1 MMDEEILTFRLTDTQ
16 RDMVMSVRRL
26 AQQRFK
32 DRWQQWQDGTFPWE
46 NMHDLAEIGVLS
58 MSVPKAYGGLELSV
72 LDAALVLEEIA
83 KVCYVTAMAALGE
96 VGTQTRMIAHFAPEN
111 IKQDILPRVAA
122 GSAVL
127 SICMTEPDAGTDLG
141 RMRSK
146 VSRQQDELILSGTKT
161 LISRA
166 DVAEGFVVF
175 ARIGDTPGIDGIGGV
190 YVQRGTPGMT
200 INSAY
205 HTIGGEY
212 LSEVVFD
219 QCRVPTDQ
227 LLIDA
232 GGFKDLISAFNI
244 QRCMNASI
252 SLGLAEGALE
262 ESIRYMRNREA
273 YEQRIGDFQGMRW
286 KVSEMYRDIEA
297 SRSLLYRAC
306 ASADPFPDPVL
317 AALAKMTCN
326 QMSLRVTS
334 EAVQIHGGYGFV
346 EEFLVA
352 RQYCCARYGSL
363 GGGTTE
369 TLSNLVGRTLVDGL
383 DDADGLLGYQ
393 NY

>member
-1 MMDEEILTFRLTDTQ
+1 MDEDNLTFRLTGTQ

-32 DRWQQWQDGTFPWE
+32 DRWKQWQDGTFPWE
-46 NMHDLAEIGVLS
+46 NMHDLAAMGVLS
-58 MSVPKAYGGLELSV
+58 MSVPKAYGGLELSA

-141 RMRSK
+141 RMRSN
-146 VSRQQDELILSGTKT
+146 VRRQQDELILSGTKT

-190 YVQRGTPGMT
+190 YVQRDTPGMS

-219 QCRVPTDQ
+219 QCRVPADQ

-252 SLGLAEGALE
+252 SLGLAEGSLE

-346 EEFLVA
+346 EESLVA

>member
-1 MMDEEILTFRLTDTQ
+1 MDEEILTYRLTDTQ

-46 NMHDLAEIGVLS
+46 NMRDLAEIGVLS

-83 KVCYVTAMAALGE
+83 KVCYVTAMATLGE
-96 VGTQTRMIAHFAPEN
+96 VGTQTRMIAHFAPDN

-122 GSAVL
+122 GSAIL

-146 VSRQQDELILSGTKT
+146 VSHHQGELILSGTKT

-190 YVQRGTPGMT
+190 YVHRDTPGMS

-212 LSEVVFD
+212 LSEVVFNE
-219 QCRVPTDQ
+219 CRVPTDQ

-232 GGFKDLISAFNI
+232 GGFKDLISAFNV

-252 SLGLAEGALE
+252 SLGLGEGALE
-262 ESIRYMRNREA
+262 ESIRYMRSREA
-273 YEQRIGDFQGMRW
+273 YERRIGDFQGMRW

-369 TLSNLVGRTLVDGL
+369 TLSNLVGRTLVDRL

>member
-190 YVQRGTPGMT
+190 YVQRDTPGMT

-219 QCRVPTDQ
+219 QCRVPANQ

-262 ESIRYMRNREA
+262 ESIQYMRNRKA

>member
-1 MMDEEILTFRLTDTQ
+1 MDEEILTYRLTDTQ

-46 NMHDLAEIGVLS
+46 NMRDLAEIGVLS

-83 KVCYVTAMAALGE
+83 KVCYVTAMATLGE
-96 VGTQTRMIAHFAPEN
+96 VGTQTRMIAHFAPDN
-111 IKQDILPRVAA
+111 IKQGILPRVAA
-122 GSAVL
+122 GSAIL

-146 VSRQQDELILSGTKT
+146 VSHHQGELILSGTKT

-190 YVQRGTPGMT
+190 YVQRDTPGMS

-212 LSEVVFD
+212 LSEVVFNE
-219 QCRVPTDQ
+219 CRVPADQ

-232 GGFKDLISAFNI
+232 GGFKNLISAFNV

-252 SLGLAEGALE
+252 SLGLGEGALE

-273 YEQRIGDFQGMRW
+273 YDQRIGDFQGMRW

-306 ASADPFPDPVL
+306 SSANPFPDPIL

-369 TLSNLVGRTLVDGL
+369 TLSNLVGRTLVNEL

>member
-1 MMDEEILTFRLTDTQ
+1 MDEEILTYRLTDTQ

-72 LDAALVLEEIA
+72 LDAAVVLEEIA
-83 KVCYVTAMAALGE
+83 KVCYVTAMATLGE
-96 VGTQTRMIAHFAPEN
+96 VGTQTRMIAHFAPDN

-122 GSAVL
+122 GSAIL

-146 VSRQQDELILSGTKT
+146 VSHHQGELILSGTKT

-190 YVQRGTPGMT
+190 YVQRDTPGMS

-212 LSEVVFD
+212 LSEVVFNE
-219 QCRVPTDQ
+219 CRVPTDQ

-232 GGFKDLISAFNI
+232 GGFKDLISAFNV

-252 SLGLAEGALE
+252 SLGLGEGALE

-273 YEQRIGDFQGMRW
+273 YDQRIGDFQGMRW

-306 ASADPFPDPVL
+306 SSANPFPDPIL

-369 TLSNLVGRTLVDGL
+369 TLSNLMGCRLVNEI
-383 DDADGLLGYQ
+383 DDDDGLLGYQ
-393 NY
+393 N

>member
-1 MMDEEILTFRLTDTQ
+1 MMDEEMLTFRLTDTQ

-32 DRWQQWQDGTFPWE
+32 DRWKQWQDGTFPWE

-190 YVQRGTPGMT
+190 YVQRETPGMT

-219 QCRVPTDQ
+219 QCRVPANQ

-262 ESIRYMRNREA
+262 ESIRYMRNRKA

-369 TLSNLVGRTLVDGL
+369 TLSNLVGRTLVDRL

>member
-1 MMDEEILTFRLTDTQ
+1 MDEDTLTFRLTDTQ

-83 KVCYVTAMAALGE
+83 KVCYVTAMATLGE

-146 VSRQQDELILSGTKT
+146 VSRQQDELILSGSKT

-190 YVQRGTPGMT
+190 YVQRDTPCMS

-219 QCRVPTDQ
+219 QCRVPADH

>member
-175 ARIGDTPGIDGIGGV
+175 ARVGDTPGIDGIGGV

-219 QCRVPTDQ
+219 QCRVPANQ

-273 YEQRIGDFQGMRW
+273 YGQRIGDFQGMRW

-306 ASADPFPDPVL
+306 ASADPFPDRVL

>member
-1 MMDEEILTFRLTDTQ
+1 MMDEDTLTFGLTETQ
-16 RDMVMSVRRL
+16 REMVMSVRRL

-32 DRWQQWQDGTFPWE
+32 DRWRQWQDGTFPWE
-46 NMHDLAEIGVLS
+46 NMRDLAEIGVLS
-58 MSVPKAYGGLELSV
+58 MSVPKAYGGLSMSV
-72 LDAALVLEEIA
+72 LDAALILEEIA
-83 KVCYVTAMAALGE
+83 KVCYVTAMAVLGE

-111 IKQDILPRVAA
+111 IKRDILPRVAA

-141 RMRSK
+141 RIRTK
-146 VSRQQDELILSGTKT
+146 VTRDDNELILSGTKT

-175 ARIGDTPGIDGIGGV
+175 ARIGDTPGVGGIGGV
-190 YVQRGTPGMT
+190 YVERDTPGMT
-200 INSAY
+200 VNTAY

-219 QCRVPTDQ
+219 QCRIPSTH
-227 LLIDA
+227 LLVDS

-244 QRCMNASI
+244 QRCLNASI
-252 SLGLAEGALE
+252 SLGLGEGALE
-262 ESIRYMRNREA
+262 ESIRYMRERKA
-273 YEQRIGDFQGMRW
+273 YDQRIGDFQGMRW
-286 KVSEMYRDIEA
+286 KVAEMYRDIEA

-306 ASADPFPDPVL
+306 VSANPFPDPIL

>member
-1 MMDEEILTFRLTDTQ
+1 MDEEILTFRLTDTQ

-46 NMHDLAEIGVLS
+46 NMRDLAEIGVLS

-83 KVCYVTAMAALGE
+83 KVCYVTAMATLGE
-96 VGTQTRMIAHFAPEN
+96 VGTQTRMIAHFAPAN

-122 GSAVL
+122 GSAIL

-146 VSRQQDELILSGTKT
+146 VSHHQGELILSGTKT

-190 YVQRGTPGMT
+190 YAQRDTPGMS

-212 LSEVVFD
+212 LSEVVFNE
-219 QCRVPTDQ
+219 CRVSTDQ

-232 GGFKDLISAFNI
+232 GGFKDLISAFNV

-252 SLGLAEGALE
+252 SLGLGEGALE

-273 YEQRIGDFQGMRW
+273 YDQRIGDFQGMRW

-306 ASADPFPDPVL
+306 SSANPFPDPIL

-369 TLSNLVGRTLVDGL
+369 TLSNLVGRTLVNEL

>member
-175 ARIGDTPGIDGIGGV
+175 ARVGDTPGIDGIGGV

>member
-1 MMDEEILTFRLTDTQ
+1 MMDEDTLTFGLTETQ
-16 RDMVMSVRRL
+16 REMVMSVRRL

-32 DRWQQWQDGTFPWE
+32 DRWRQWQDGTFPWE
-46 NMHDLAEIGVLS
+46 NMRDLAEIGVLS
-58 MSVPKAYGGLELSV
+58 MSVPKAYGGLSMSV
-72 LDAALVLEEIA
+72 LDAALILEEIA
-83 KVCYVTAMAALGE
+83 KVCYVTAMAVLGE
-96 VGTQTRMIAHFAPEN
+96 VGTQTWMIAHFAPEN
-111 IKQDILPRVAA
+111 IKRDILPRVAA

-141 RMRSK
+141 RIRTK
-146 VSRQQDELILSGTKT
+146 VTRDDNELILSGTKT

-175 ARIGDTPGIDGIGGV
+175 ARIGDTPGVGGIGGV
-190 YVQRGTPGMT
+190 YVERDTPGMT
-200 INSAY
+200 VNTAY

-219 QCRVPTDQ
+219 QCRIPSTH
-227 LLIDA
+227 LLVDS

-244 QRCMNASI
+244 QRCLNASI
-252 SLGLAEGALE
+252 SLGLGEGALE
-262 ESIRYMRNREA
+262 ESIRYMRERKA
-273 YEQRIGDFQGMRW
+273 YDQRIGDFQGMRW
-286 KVSEMYRDIEA
+286 KVAEMYRDIEA

-306 ASADPFPDPVL
+306 VSANPFPDPIL

-346 EEFLVA
+346 GEFLVA

-383 DDADGLLGYQ
+383 DDADGLLGYH

>member
-1 MMDEEILTFRLTDTQ
+1 MMDEDTLTFGLTETQ
-16 RDMVMSVRRL
+16 REMVMSVRRL

-32 DRWQQWQDGTFPWE
+32 DRWRQWQDGTFPWE
-46 NMHDLAEIGVLS
+46 NIRDLAEIGVLS
-58 MSVPKAYGGLELSV
+58 MSVPKAYGGLSMSV
-72 LDAALVLEEIA
+72 LDAALILEEIA
-83 KVCYVTAMAALGE
+83 KVCYVTAMAVLGE

-111 IKQDILPRVAA
+111 IKRDILPRVAA

-141 RMRSK
+141 RIRTK
-146 VSRQQDELILSGTKT
+146 VTRDDNELILSGTKT

-175 ARIGDTPGIDGIGGV
+175 TRIGDTPGVGGIGGV
-190 YVQRGTPGMT
+190 YVERDTPGMT
-200 INSAY
+200 VNTAY

-219 QCRVPTDQ
+219 QCRIPSTH
-227 LLIDA
+227 LLVDS

-244 QRCMNASI
+244 QRCLNASI
-252 SLGLAEGALE
+252 SLGLGEGALE
-262 ESIRYMRNREA
+262 ESIRYMRERKA
-273 YEQRIGDFQGMRW
+273 YDQRIGDFQGMRW
-286 KVSEMYRDIEA
+286 KVAEMYRDIEA

-306 ASADPFPDPVL
+306 VSANPFPDPIL

-383 DDADGLLGYQ
+383 DDADGLLGYH

>member
-1 MMDEEILTFRLTDTQ
+1 MDEEMLTFRLTDTQ

-32 DRWQQWQDGTFPWE
+32 DRWKQWQDGTFPWE

-190 YVQRGTPGMT
+190 YVQRETPGMT

-219 QCRVPTDQ
+219 QCRVPANQ

-262 ESIRYMRNREA
+262 ESIRYMRNRKA

-383 DDADGLLGYQ
+383 DDVDGLLGYQ

>member
-1 MMDEEILTFRLTDTQ
+1 MDEEMLTFRLTHTQ

-190 YVQRGTPGMT
+190 YVQRETPGMT

-219 QCRVPTDQ
+219 QCRVPANQ

-262 ESIRYMRNREA
+262 ESIQYMRNRKA

>member
-175 ARIGDTPGIDGIGGV
+175 ARVGDTPGIDGIGGV

-232 GGFKDLISAFNI
+232 GGFKDLITAFNI

-273 YEQRIGDFQGMRW
+273 YGQRIGDFQGMRW

>member
-1 MMDEEILTFRLTDTQ
+1 
-16 RDMVMSVRRL
+16 
-26 AQQRFK
+26 
-32 DRWQQWQDGTFPWE
+32 
-46 NMHDLAEIGVLS
+46 
-58 MSVPKAYGGLELSV
+58 
-72 LDAALVLEEIA
+72 VLEEIA

-141 RMRSK
+141 RIRTK
-146 VSRQQDELILSGTKT
+146 VTNDDNELILSGTKT

-190 YVQRGTPGMT
+190 YVQRDTPGMT

-219 QCRVPTDQ
+219 QCRVPADQ
-227 LLIDA
+227 LLVDS

-306 ASADPFPDPVL
+306 ASADPFPDRVL

>member
-1 MMDEEILTFRLTDTQ
+1 MDEEILTFRLTDTQ

-146 VSRQQDELILSGTKT
+146 VSRQQDELIVSGTKT

-166 DVAEGFVVF
+166 DVAQGFVVF

-190 YVQRGTPGMT
+190 YVQRDTPGMS

-273 YEQRIGDFQGMRW
+273 YGQRIGDFQGMRW

-306 ASADPFPDPVL
+306 ASADPFPDRVL

>member
-1 MMDEEILTFRLTDTQ
+1 MMDEEMLTFRLTDTQ

-190 YVQRGTPGMT
+190 YVHRDTPGMS

-219 QCRVPTDQ
+219 QCRVPADQ

-306 ASADPFPDPVL
+306 ASADPFPDRVL

>member
-1 MMDEEILTFRLTDTQ
+1 
-16 RDMVMSVRRL
+16 
-26 AQQRFK
+26 
-32 DRWQQWQDGTFPWE
+32 
-46 NMHDLAEIGVLS
+46 VLS
-58 MSVPKAYGGLELSV
+58 MSVPQAYGGLAMSV
-72 LDAALVLEEIA
+72 LDAALVLEELA
-83 KVCYVTAMAALGE
+83 KVCYVTAMAVLGE
-96 VGTQTRMIAHFAPEN
+96 VGTQTRMIAHFAPED
-111 IKQDILPRVAA
+111 IKQDILPRVAS
-122 GSAVL
+122 GDAVL

-141 RMRSK
+141 RIRTKAIRS
-146 VSRQQDELILSGTKT
+146 DGELILSGTKT

-175 ARIGDTPGIDGIGGV
+175 ARIGDIPGIDGLGGV
-190 YVQRGTPGMT
+190 YVKRDTPGMT
-200 INSAY
+200 VNTAY

-219 QCRVPTDQ
+219 GCRIPESH
-227 LLIDA
+227 LLVDS
-232 GGFKDLISAFNI
+232 GGFRDLISAFNI

-252 SLGLAEGALE
+252 SLGLGVGALE
-262 ESIRYMRNREA
+262 ESIHYMRNRKA
-273 YEQRIGDFQGMRW
+273 YEKRIGDFQGMRW
-286 KVSEMYRDIEA
+286 KVAEMYRDIES

-306 ASADPFPDPVL
+306 ASADPFPDPIL

-369 TLSNLVGRTLVDGL
+369 TLSNLVGRALVEKL
-383 DDADGLLGYQ
+383 DEVDGLLGFH

>member
-146 VSRQQDELILSGTKT
+146 VSRQQDELVLSGTKT

-273 YEQRIGDFQGMRW
+273 YGQRIGDFQGMRW

>member
-1 MMDEEILTFRLTDTQ
+1 
-16 RDMVMSVRRL
+16 
-26 AQQRFK
+26 
-32 DRWQQWQDGTFPWE
+32 
-46 NMHDLAEIGVLS
+46 
-58 MSVPKAYGGLELSV
+58 
-72 LDAALVLEEIA
+72 
-83 KVCYVTAMAALGE
+83 
-96 VGTQTRMIAHFAPEN
+96 
-111 IKQDILPRVAA
+111 
-122 GSAVL
+122 
-127 SICMTEPDAGTDLG
+127 MTEPDAGTDLG

-146 VSRQQDELILSGTKT
+146 VSRHQGELILSGTKT

-190 YVQRGTPGMT
+190 YVQRDTPGMS

-219 QCRVPTDQ
+219 QCRVPADQ

-346 EEFLVA
+346 EESLVA

>member
-273 YEQRIGDFQGMRW
+273 YGQRIGDFQGMRW

-306 ASADPFPDPVL
+306 ASADPFPDRVL

>member
-1 MMDEEILTFRLTDTQ
+1 
-16 RDMVMSVRRL
+16 
-26 AQQRFK
+26 
-32 DRWQQWQDGTFPWE
+32 
-46 NMHDLAEIGVLS
+46 
-58 MSVPKAYGGLELSV
+58 
-72 LDAALVLEEIA
+72 
-83 KVCYVTAMAALGE
+83 
-96 VGTQTRMIAHFAPEN
+96 
-111 IKQDILPRVAA
+111 
-122 GSAVL
+122 
-127 SICMTEPDAGTDLG
+127 
-141 RMRSK
+141 
-146 VSRQQDELILSGTKT
+146 
-161 LISRA
+161 
-166 DVAEGFVVF
+166 
-175 ARIGDTPGIDGIGGV
+175 
-190 YVQRGTPGMT
+190 
-200 INSAY
+200 
-205 HTIGGEY
+205 
-212 LSEVVFD
+212 VVFD
-219 QCRVPTDQ
+219 QCRVPADQ

-363 GGGTTE
+363 GGVPLKRCRTWSGAHWSTALMMPTGYWDIKTIE
-369 TLSNLVGRTLVDGL
+369 NDLNRIQAGRARCAVHG
-383 DDADGLLGYQ
+383 
-393 NY
+393 

>member
-1 MMDEEILTFRLTDTQ
+1 MDEEMLTFRLTDTQ

-32 DRWQQWQDGTFPWE
+32 DRWKQWQDGTFPWE

-190 YVQRGTPGMT
+190 YVQRDTPGMI

-219 QCRVPTDQ
+219 QCRVPADQ

-262 ESIRYMRNREA
+262 ESIRYMRNRKA

>member
-1 MMDEEILTFRLTDTQ
+1 M
-16 RDMVMSVRRL
+16 
-26 AQQRFK
+26 
-32 DRWQQWQDGTFPWE
+32 
-46 NMHDLAEIGVLS
+46 
-58 MSVPKAYGGLELSV
+58 
-72 LDAALVLEEIA
+72 
-83 KVCYVTAMAALGE
+83 
-96 VGTQTRMIAHFAPEN
+96 
-111 IKQDILPRVAA
+111 
-122 GSAVL
+122 
-127 SICMTEPDAGTDLG
+127 
-141 RMRSK
+141 
-146 VSRQQDELILSGTKT
+146 
-161 LISRA
+161 
-166 DVAEGFVVF
+166 
-175 ARIGDTPGIDGIGGV
+175 
-190 YVQRGTPGMT
+190 
-200 INSAY
+200 
-205 HTIGGEY
+205 
-212 LSEVVFD
+212 VFD
-219 QCRVPTDQ
+219 QCRVPADQ

-262 ESIRYMRNREA
+262 ESIRYMRNRKA

>member
-1 MMDEEILTFRLTDTQ
+1 MDEEMLTFRLTDTQ

-32 DRWQQWQDGTFPWE
+32 DRWKQWQDGTFPWE

-190 YVQRGTPGMT
+190 YVQRETPGMT

-219 QCRVPTDQ
+219 QCRVPANQ

-262 ESIRYMRNREA
+262 ESIRYMRNRKA

-306 ASADPFPDPVL
+306 ASADPFPDRVL

>member
-1 MMDEEILTFRLTDTQ
+1 
-16 RDMVMSVRRL
+16 
-26 AQQRFK
+26 
-32 DRWQQWQDGTFPWE
+32 
-46 NMHDLAEIGVLS
+46 
-58 MSVPKAYGGLELSV
+58 
-72 LDAALVLEEIA
+72 
-83 KVCYVTAMAALGE
+83 
-96 VGTQTRMIAHFAPEN
+96 MIAHFAPEN

-175 ARIGDTPGIDGIGGV
+175 ARVGDTPGIDGIGGV

-219 QCRVPTDQ
+219 QCRVPADQ
-227 LLIDA
+227 LLVDS

>member
-1 MMDEEILTFRLTDTQ
+1 MMDEEMLTFRLTDTQ

-175 ARIGDTPGIDGIGGV
+175 ARVGDTPGIDGIGGV

>member
-1 MMDEEILTFRLTDTQ
+1 MDEEILTFRLTDTQ

-32 DRWQQWQDGTFPWE
+32 DRWKQWQDGTFPWE

-83 KVCYVTAMAALGE
+83 KVCYVTAMATLGE

-146 VSRQQDELILSGTKT
+146 VSRQQDELVLSGSKT

-219 QCRVPTDQ
+219 QCRVPANQ

-262 ESIRYMRNREA
+262 ESIRYMRNRKA

-306 ASADPFPDPVL
+306 ASADPFPDPIL

>member
-1 MMDEEILTFRLTDTQ
+1 MMDEDTLTFGLTETQ
-16 RDMVMSVRRL
+16 REMVMSVRRL

-32 DRWQQWQDGTFPWE
+32 DRWRQWRDGTFPWE
-46 NMHDLAEIGVLS
+46 NMRDLAEIGVLS
-58 MSVPKAYGGLELSV
+58 MSVPKAYGGLSMSV
-72 LDAALVLEEIA
+72 LDAALILEEIA
-83 KVCYVTAMAALGE
+83 KVCYVTAMAVLGE
-96 VGTQTRMIAHFAPEN
+96 VGTQTWMIAHFAPEN
-111 IKQDILPRVAA
+111 IKRDILPRVAA

-141 RMRSK
+141 RIRTK
-146 VSRQQDELILSGTKT
+146 VTRDDNELILSGTKT

-175 ARIGDTPGIDGIGGV
+175 ARIGDTPGVGGIGGV
-190 YVQRGTPGMT
+190 YVERDTPGMT
-200 INSAY
+200 VNTAY

-219 QCRVPTDQ
+219 QCRIPSTH
-227 LLIDA
+227 LLVDS

-244 QRCMNASI
+244 QRCLNASI
-252 SLGLAEGALE
+252 SLGLGEGALE
-262 ESIRYMRNREA
+262 ESIRYMRERKA
-273 YEQRIGDFQGMRW
+273 YDQRIGDFQGMRW
-286 KVSEMYRDIEA
+286 KVAEMYRDIEA

-306 ASADPFPDPVL
+306 VSANPFPDPIL

-383 DDADGLLGYQ
+383 DDADGLLGYH

>member
-1 MMDEEILTFRLTDTQ
+1 MDEEMLTFRLTDTQ

-32 DRWQQWQDGTFPWE
+32 DRWKQWQDGTFPWE

-190 YVQRGTPGMT
+190 YVQRDTPGMT

-219 QCRVPTDQ
+219 QCRVPADQ

-262 ESIRYMRNREA
+262 ESIQYMRNRKA
-273 YEQRIGDFQGMRW
+273 YERRIGDFQGMRW

>member
-1 MMDEEILTFRLTDTQ
+1 MDEEILTFRLTDTQ

-32 DRWQQWQDGTFPWE
+32 DRWKQWQDGTFPWE

-146 VSRQQDELILSGTKT
+146 VSRQQGELILSGTKT

-175 ARIGDTPGIDGIGGV
+175 ARVGDTPGIDGIGGV

-262 ESIRYMRNREA
+262 ESIRYMRNRKA

-306 ASADPFPDPVL
+306 ASADPFPDRVL

>member
-1 MMDEEILTFRLTDTQ
+1 MDEEILTYRLTDTQ

-46 NMHDLAEIGVLS
+46 NMRDLAEIGVLS

-83 KVCYVTAMAALGE
+83 KVCYVTAMATLGE
-96 VGTQTRMIAHFAPEN
+96 VGTQTRMIAHFAPDN

-122 GSAVL
+122 GSAIL

-141 RMRSK
+141 QMRSK
-146 VSRQQDELILSGTKT
+146 VSRHQGELILSGTKT

-190 YVQRGTPGMT
+190 YVQRDTPGMS

-212 LSEVVFD
+212 LSEVVFNE
-219 QCRVPTDQ
+219 CRVPTDQ

-232 GGFKDLISAFNI
+232 GGFKDLISAFNV

-252 SLGLAEGALE
+252 SLGLGEGALE

-273 YEQRIGDFQGMRW
+273 YDQRIGDFQGMRW

-306 ASADPFPDPVL
+306 SSANPFPDPIL

-369 TLSNLVGRTLVDGL
+369 TLSNLVGRTLVNEL

>member
-1 MMDEEILTFRLTDTQ
+1 MDEDNLTFRLTSTQ

-83 KVCYVTAMAALGE
+83 KVCYVTAMATLGE

-146 VSRQQDELILSGTKT
+146 VSRQQDELVLSGSKT

-190 YVQRGTPGMT
+190 YVQRDTPGMS

-212 LSEVVFD
+212 LSEVVFNEC
-219 QCRVPTDQ
+219 QVPADQ

-232 GGFKDLISAFNI
+232 GGFKDLISAFNV

-252 SLGLAEGALE
+252 SLGLGEGALE

-273 YEQRIGDFQGMRW
+273 YDQRIGDFQGMRW

-306 ASADPFPDPVL
+306 SSANPFPDPIL

-334 EAVQIHGGYGFV
+334 EAVQLHGGYG
-346 EEFLVA
+346 L
-352 RQYCCARYGSL
+352 SL
-363 GGGTTE
+363 IHI
-369 TLSNLVGRTLVDGL
+369 
-383 DDADGLLGYQ
+383 
-393 NY
+393 